1 MRSSESYAVR
11 VHSKPLGRHM
21 GAFQPT
27 RRVRLLR
34 RTDGRF
40 DEPGTSQKSGPEA
53 RLILGSRESSQSLAG
68 SGFPQITMRLSCR
81 LFKRTR
87 DRTPMPRT
95 LTNLTGATTNDKVA
109 ALPSL
114 DMSKMGQT
122 VVSADRQNHP

>member
-81 LFKRTR
+81 LFKRTQARAVPGQGLIREAGPVVDIQPGR
-87 DRTPMPRT
+87 D
-95 LTNLTGATTNDKVA
+95 ASDEA
-109 ALPSL
+109 
-114 DMSKMGQT
+114 
-122 VVSADRQNHP
+122 

>member
-87 DRTPMPRT
+87 HGLSRTVQSRE
-95 LTNLTGATTNDKVA
+95 LFEV
-109 ALPSL
+109 
-114 DMSKMGQT
+114 
-122 VVSADRQNHP
+122 